1 MFQQLLEDLVAA
13 GMTENQIATA
23 IGRSQATV
31 NRVRNNKQD
40 LAGWDAVDKLRALH
54 RERCPDSTE
63 ERRSA

>member
-1 MFQQLLEDLVAA
+1 
-13 GMTENQIATA
+13 MTENQIGAA